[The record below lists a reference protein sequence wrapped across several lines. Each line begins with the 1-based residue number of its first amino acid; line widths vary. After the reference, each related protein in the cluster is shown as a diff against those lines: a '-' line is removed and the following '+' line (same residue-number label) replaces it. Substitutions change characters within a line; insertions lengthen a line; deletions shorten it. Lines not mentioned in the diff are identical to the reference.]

1 MKFDPNQNGCPYNTD
16 TTIRT
21 AEEALRYQDPD
32 DGNRSCSDPD
42 FRPPHDPGDG
52 CCVPGSCHFGDPF
65 PPIDDLYKHLC
76 DVYHKKNHDYG
87 NSFED
92 GLDEDG
98 LIFAKMHL
106 MEKYNRFKKLISEPN
121 LVHGEGIRDSLLD
134 MANYA
139 IMTVYWMDK
148 HPNQTLK

>member
-1 MKFDPNQNGCPYNTD
+1 MKFDATKNGYPYNTD

-21 AEEALRYQDPD
+21 AEEALCYQDPD
-32 DGNRSCSDPD
+32 NGNRSYSNIDD
-42 FRPPHDPGDG
+42 RPPHDPNEGGVGNPVD
-52 CCVPGSCHFGDPF
+52 
-65 PPIDDLYKHLC
+65 PPIDDLYRHLC

>member
-1 MKFDPNQNGCPYNTD
+1 MIYDPSK
-16 TTIRT
+16 TTVSSSDATREYDNCDNCANCATKNPVPSIDS
-21 AEEALRYQDPD
+21 LYQ
-32 DGNRSCSDPD
+32 
-42 FRPPHDPGDG
+42 
-52 CCVPGSCHFGDPF
+52 
-65 PPIDDLYKHLC
+65 HLC

-106 MEKYNRFKKLISEPN
+106 MEKYNRFKMLIKEPN
-121 LVHGEGIRDSLLD
+121 KVKGEGIRDSLLD

-139 IMTVYWMDK
+139 IMTVHWMDK
-148 HPNQTLK
+148 HENDTTVR

>member
-1 MKFDPNQNGCPYNTD
+1 MNFDPTKSGYPYS
-16 TTIRT
+16 TTIGNCCSNP
-21 AEEALRYQDPD
+21 EATID
-32 DGNRSCSDPD
+32 S
-42 FRPPHDPGDG
+42 RPPHDPNEGGIGNSVD
-52 CCVPGSCHFGDPF
+52 
-65 PPIDDLYKHLC
+65 PPIDDLYRHLC

-92 GLDEDG
+92 GLNEDG

-121 LVHGEGIRDSLLD
+121 LVNGEGIRDSLLD

-139 IMTVYWMDK
+139 IMTVYWMDT
-148 HPNQTLK
+148 HPNQTLR

>member
-1 MKFDPNQNGCPYNTD
+1 MEYNPLKSGYPYNT
-16 TTIRT
+16 TIKT
-21 AEEALRYQDPD
+21 AEEALHCQDQD
-32 DGNRSCSDPD
+32 DGNRSYSNTD
-42 FRPPHDPGDG
+42 FRPPHDPNENGIGNCAPSSVD
-52 CCVPGSCHFGDPF
+52 
-65 PPIDDLYKHLC
+65 PPIDELYHHLC
-76 DVYHKKNHDYG
+76 DVYHRKNHDYG

-121 LVHGEGIRDSLLD
+121 HVNGEGIRDSLLD